1 MLSDSPHCKQN
12 DLYLPVVVSYF
23 HKKLPSGELVD
34 INDPFLSYCCYN
46 VQDLTKISS
55 VELSVLPSLVDN
67 GDKVTVTWMDALVS
81 KRQCTGYWT
90 TYEASDMC
98 DEPANNTAYIINPF
112 YLCDVLLTDLKP
124 NTLYYYQYGSDYIFS
139 DIEQFTSAPP
149 VGSDQSFKFVSY
161 GDMGIAFPGAEV
173 TVELIKQEINEG
185 ANFVI
190 HQGNLSYT
198 VGYANIWE
206 Q

>member
-1 MLSDSPHCKQN
+1 
-12 DLYLPVVVSYF
+12 
-23 HKKLPSGELVD
+23 
-34 INDPFLSYCCYN
+34 
-46 VQDLTKISS
+46 
-55 VELSVLPSLVDN
+55 
-67 GDKVTVTWMDALVS
+67 MDALVS
-81 KRQCTGYWT
+81 KQQCTGYWT

-112 YLCDVLLTDLKP
+112 YLHDVLLTDLKP

-161 GDMGIAFPGAEV
+161 GDMGIAFPGADV
-173 TVELIKQEINEG
+173 TAELIKQEINEG

-190 HQGNLSYT
+190 HQGNLSYA
-198 VGYANIWE
+198 VGYAYIWE
-206 Q
+206 QWMHLIEYCAICVPYTIGD